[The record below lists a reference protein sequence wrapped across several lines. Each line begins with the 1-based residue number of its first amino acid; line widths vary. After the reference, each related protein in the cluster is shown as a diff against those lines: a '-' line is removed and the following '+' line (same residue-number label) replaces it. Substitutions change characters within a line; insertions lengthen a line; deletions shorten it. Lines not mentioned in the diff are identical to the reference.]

1 MIDNLEALVAL
12 AECGTMSRAALRL
25 SITQSAVSKRIANLQ
40 GQLGKPLVER
50 SGRGVALTPYAQHV
64 LQRTRPLL
72 GELREALSEEVA
84 DNTGQLSVAIGAA
97 ILIAWGAEV
106 LAKVR
111 QENPGIR
118 LRINTYRGP
127 EAVERVRSGEYMVGI
142 CFGRS
147 ENTPDLEAR
156 YIVRRN
162 YRPRAKRPA
171 PLRVSCVGRIAGVDH
186 GAAIRDLALH
196 RAADPKRR
204 TKMGRAHPRRK
215 HHGVLS
221 VGHPDGESRIR
232 PRPRATRGG
241 AGVRGTHGD
250 AGALSRAG
258 AEHPDQPVRTA
269 VDAGAAAGADV
280 SGIAQTPPAGAE
292 LNHRGRLQNTLRS
305 RGLRGSFPVRPFN
318 PSFRKPIGA

>member
-40 GQLGKPLVER
+40 SQLGKPLVER
-50 SGRGVALTPYAQHV
+50 SGRRVELTPYALHI

-111 QENPGIR
+111 RENPGIQ

-127 EAVERVRSGEYMVGI
+127 EAIERVRSGEYMVGI

-156 YIVRRN
+156 YIVDETIVIVPSDLRRFEF
-162 YRPRAKRPA
+162 PVSGE
-171 PLRVSCVGRIAGVDH
+171 LRVLTTAPQSETWRFIERQLQSGERQWGVHIHVENTMESFQSVTQMARVGFGHGLVTLGVARAFGVPMEKLVRFPDP
-186 GAAIRDLALH
+186 GLSIPISLCGRRSTLARPLVQTFL
-196 RAADPKRR
+196 DSLKRNL
-204 TKMGRAHPRRK
+204 P
-215 HHGVLS
+215 
-221 VGHPDGESRIR
+221 
-232 PRPRATRGG
+232 
-241 AGVRGTHGD
+241 
-250 AGALSRAG
+250 
-258 AEHPDQPVRTA
+258 EH
-269 VDAGAAAGADV
+269 
-280 SGIAQTPPAGAE
+280 
-292 LNHRGRLQNTLRS
+292 N
-305 RGLRGSFPVRPFN
+305 
-318 PSFRKPIGA
+318 

>member
-12 AECGTMSRAALRL
+12 AECGTMSKAALRL

-40 GQLGKPLVER
+40 VQLGKPLVER
-50 SGRGVALTPYAQHV
+50 SGRRVEMTPYALHI

-127 EAVERVRSGEYMVGI
+127 DAIERVRSGEYMVGI

-147 ENTPDLEAR
+147 ESTPDLEAR
-156 YIVRRN
+156 YVVDETIVIVPNHLRPFDFPTAGELNVLTTAPQSETWRFIERQLRRGERQWGVKIHVEN
-162 YRPRAKRPA
+162 TMESFQAVTQMARVGFGHGLVTMGVARAFGVPVEA
-171 PLRVSCVGRIAGVDH
+171 LVSF
-186 GAAIRDLALH
+186 
-196 RAADPKRR
+196 P
-204 TKMGRAHPRRK
+204 
-215 HHGVLS
+215 
-221 VGHPDGESRIR
+221 
-232 PRPRATRGG
+232 G
-241 AGVRGTHGD
+241 AG
-250 AGALSRAG
+250 AQ
-258 AEHPDQPVRTA
+258 HPDQPVRA
-269 VDAGAAAGADV
+269 PLDAGAAAGA
-280 SGIAQTPPAGAE
+280 
-292 LNHRGRLQNTLRS
+292 GRFWNR
-305 RGLRGSFPVRPFN
+305 
-318 PSFRKPIGA
+318 